1 MSGSSV
7 LFHTIFSMLKNR
19 NKKKQQRHRR
29 SVSQKGGAAAGVS
42 AALFQLGMLSVDAI
56 LELIEYYKKKGE
68 KAKVRKLTKAY
79 EDYLRSVNSANKYK
93 SVFKKS
99 KQKKKEMYLKMKNKP
114 IQLKRDRST
123 FKM

>member
-1 MSGSSV
+1 MPGSSGV
-7 LFHTIFSMLKNR
+7 LYHTIFTMLKNH
-19 NKKKQQRHRR
+19 KKKQQRHRR
-29 SVSQKGGAAAGVS
+29 STNQRGGAAAGVG